1 MAVDGGFFLSGNKLW
16 DERAGRPAGWGY
28 RDRSIGGGV
37 GCGGKGVWREFFIL
51 FFFLSFSSHLLGLGI
66 SSYSVLSLD
75 VDYHV
80 YFYLC
85 FCFLVCL
92 FVACLFAYL

>member
-1 MAVDGGFFLSGNKLW
+1 MAVDGGFCLSGNKLW

-37 GCGGKGVWREFFIL
+37 GRVGRASGGNFLYFSFFC
-51 FFFLSFSSHLLGLGI
+51 LSLHLLGLGI
-66 SSYSVLSLD
+66 SSYSVSSLD